1 MPWPLIITI
10 AGPVRGKGAGRAA
23 VAGGHA
29 RVYQDAKTR
38 SYEAQIRF
46 AAQQAMAGEPPTA
59 EPVAVWIEAR
69 LPIPVAWSK
78 RKRTAA
84 LDGIIRPTVKP
95 DTNNVS
101 KALDSLNGVV
111 WVDDKQIVEEFV
123 LKYYAEAP
131 GLLVRV
137 TPLRLAAGLL
147 P

>member
-29 RVYQDAKTR
+29 KVYQDHKTR
-38 SYEAQIRF
+38 SYEAQVRF
-46 AAQQAMAGEPPTA
+46 HAQQAMAGEPPTA
-59 EPVAVWIEAR
+59 EPVAVRIEAR
-69 LPIPVAWSK
+69 LPIPMAWSK
-78 RKRTAA
+78 RKRAEA
-84 LDGIIRPTVKP
+84 LTGILRPAVKP
-95 DTNNVS
+95 DANNIS
-101 KALDSLNGVV
+101 KILDSCNGVV
-111 WVDDKQIVEEFV
+111 WVDDKQIVEELV
-123 LKYYAEAP
+123 VKYYAETP